1 MSSIRPLVAGAVLL
15 SMAVPG
21 AALARAASGFLGS
34 PYNPADAGCFS
45 NYYGSARNNCSTT
58 RSWCIPAVVDPAGSY
73 TVNVVAYAPN
83 TSATVGCYATGV
95 DDAISAVWTSGMR
108 YVSSFGSGARYITLT
123 GAYVPGNGQLFVCCD
138 VGPGAGVNGIL
149 W

>member
-1 MSSIRPLVAGAVLL
+1 MSSIRRLAAGVFLL

-21 AALARAASGFLGS
+21 AAFARAAPGFLGS
-34 PYNPADAGCFS
+34 PYNPADAGCFT
-45 NYYGSARNNCSTT
+45 NYYGSARNTCATT
-58 RSWCIPAVVDPAGSY
+58 KGWCIPAVVDPAGSY

-83 TSATVGCYATGV
+83 PSATVGCSATGI
-95 DDAISAVWTSGMR
+95 DDAITSVWTSGMR
-108 YVSSFGSGARYITLT
+108 YVSSFGAGARYITLT

-138 VGPGAGVNGIL
+138 VGAGAGVNGIL